1 MRLWSVALVSCALAL
16 SACMPHKIPGTDID
30 DTSDT
35 RAVLDVVNRYRQAV
49 EQRNTQAI
57 IDLADESFR
66 DDGGSSTPED
76 DLDYKS
82 LYTVL
87 PGRFQKVDEVHLDV
101 NVRKIEFDEGQK
113 LARVT
118 YTYTM
123 SFKMPSISDR
133 SQTESDIKQMTLT
146 RVGDKD
152 WRITSGI

>member
-1 MRLWSVALVSCALAL
+1 
-16 SACMPHKIPGTDID
+16 
-30 DTSDT
+30 
-35 RAVLDVVNRYRQAV
+35 VLDVVNRYRQAV
-49 EQRNTQAI
+49 EQKNTQAI

-87 PGRFQKVDEVHLDV
+87 PGRFQKVEDVRLDV
-101 NVRKIEFDEGQK
+101 NVRRIEFDDAQK

-133 SQTESDIKQMTLT
+133 SRTESDIKQMTLT